1 MRARMCACVCARVCV
16 CVCIC
21 VCITVVCVWFIAVQE
36 MYVVDKGG
44 GYGLWQ
50 ASCLSSLCVYQI
62 RPLSIPDLTLVWS
75 AMFLEAPS
83 FIVLLHSGILHL
95 ALQLSVAFGM
105 WNELFTMLTQSLK
118 CKLQL
123 ANSIRS
129 YTRKLK

>member
-1 MRARMCACVCARVCV
+1 MTGAIASS
-16 CVCIC
+16 CI
-21 VCITVVCVWFIAVQE
+21 Q
-36 MYVVDKGG
+36 
-44 GYGLWQ
+44 L
-50 ASCLSSLCVYQI
+50 
-62 RPLSIPDLTLVWS
+62 
-75 AMFLEAPS
+75 LEAPS

-105 WNELFTMLTQSLK
+105 WNELFTMLAQSLK

>member
-1 MRARMCACVCARVCV
+1 MRARMCACVCACVCV

-75 AMFLEAPS
+75 AMFACVDM
-83 FIVLLHSGILHL
+83 FCK
-95 ALQLSVAFGM
+95 QLSM
-105 WNELFTMLTQSLK
+105 
-118 CKLQL
+118 
-123 ANSIRS
+123 
-129 YTRKLK
+129 